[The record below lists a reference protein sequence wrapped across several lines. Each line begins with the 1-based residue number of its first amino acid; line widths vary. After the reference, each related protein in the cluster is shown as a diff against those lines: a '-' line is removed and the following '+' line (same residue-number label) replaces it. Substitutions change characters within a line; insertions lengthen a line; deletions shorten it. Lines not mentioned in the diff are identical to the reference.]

1 MSKKKNF
8 TRCVSYANE
17 MNSNHERVCVGMY
30 ARMGIECKTV
40 SVASLQYILLI
51 YQ

>member
-17 MNSNHERVCVGMY
+17 MNSKHECVFVCVGMY

-40 SVASLQYILLI
+40 SVASL
-51 YQ
+51 